1 MSGLMRVTNILHGSF
16 GVADKNIL
24 RVKILDQNY
33 RDNSRFFKAVDEV
46 QVEISEEPSIVWV
59 PGGINW
65 NLNNIY
71 L

>member
-1 MSGLMRVTNILHGSF
+1 MYERNTSSMSGLMRVTNILHGSF

-46 QVEISEEPSIVWV
+46 QVEISEEPSIV
-59 PGGINW
+59 
-65 NLNNIY
+65 
-71 L
+71 